1 MAQATRSKS
10 TPAPISDEPL
20 ENAAIWMQANSK
32 SLILGVVGAAVL
44 AAGIFGYRYLNE
56 QKLAE
61 ASAALYQAQG
71 PLMEG
76 QLPQAQAAL
85 QRVSTKYGGTSAGQQ
100 ATMLLSQVLYDQN
113 QYQGGISV
121 LEKAVGGASSGNKA
135 AMYSLIAAGY
145 EGLGNLEKAAE
156 TYGQAAGAATT
167 TPEKQQNLASQA
179 RSLML
184 AGKMDEAKKLFTQL
198 SEDINSPYAQ
208 EARVRLGEI
217 AGATVK

>member
-10 TPAPISDEPL
+10 TPVPISDEPL
-20 ENAAIWMQANSK
+20 ENATLWIQANSK
-32 SLILGVVGAAVL
+32 ALIIGVVGAAVL

-76 QLPQAQAAL
+76 QLPAAQTAL

-100 ATMLLSQVLYDQN
+100 ATMLLAQVLYDQN
-113 QYQGGISV
+113 QYQGGITA
-121 LEKAVGGASSGNKA
+121 LEKAIGSASSANKA
-135 AMYSLIAAGY
+135 AMYSLIAAGN
-145 EGLGNLEKAAE
+145 EGLGNLDKAAE
-156 TYGQAAGAATT
+156 SYGQAAAAATT
-167 TPEKQQNLASQA
+167 TAEKQQNILSQA

-184 AGKMDEAKKLFTQL
+184 AGKMDAAKKLFTEL
-198 SEDINSPYAQ
+198 AADNTSAYAQ

-217 AGATVK
+217 AGASVK